1 MTNRTSRSDQRAAS
15 RLTADA
21 RRSLFDSSGRRWF
34 RLGTMLLVIMGVA
47 VWTVRRDPIAISA
60 LFFAIAAILKTVPT
74 IMDARTRTL
83 YGDAPPDSGDAA
95 DRSDA
100 RAEPHP
106 QAARK

>member
-1 MTNRTSRSDQRAAS
+1 MATRTLRSGQRAAGRKGLS
-15 RLTADA
+15 ADA

-34 RLGTMLLVIMGVA
+34 KLGAMLLVIMGVA

-83 YGDAPPDSGDAA
+83 YGDSPPRSRPGGEA
-95 DRSDA
+95 DHEVA
-100 RAEPHP
+100 R
-106 QAARK
+106 Q